1 MKYYTL
7 VLLFLFVC
15 ASIAQTNV
23 LPELRFTTNNPE
35 DIDFAST
42 EKKKYNNR
50 PEVEGTFTLT
60 NCDER
65 FNMTNVPGT
74 MKVRGN
80 QTSGWAKKS
89 FAIKFNTETNI
100 LGLNNGRE
108 FKKWVLLADAKD
120 TALIRTA
127 LGLYIS
133 NAVCKDDENVWV
145 SDFTPVIVYLNDE
158 YWGYYYLA
166 ESKEVLDGRI
176 NLPVTPAGYNGT
188 DIGYCFELDYY
199 AKDEA
204 KKSDSSPVFTVTY
217 KPKDI
222 TYNIEKVLANFGA
235 IKTYTMLSEITNEE
249 TQLPFIQ
256 NKIESLYTILY
267 EAAMNGVAKTISSNG
282 TVVDSTES
290 LEKVI
295 TDYFDINSFADG
307 YIINEY
313 DCAPDV
319 GYSSFYMSF
328 DNSATG
334 DKKLRFDNPWDFD
347 SNFGNR
353 RNFITDAED
362 LYLTRTSNM
371 WLQLFSKLD
380 FFMDIVKAKWN
391 KLREEEVFENMLNM
405 MTTYFH
411 DFDSEFQRNFERWPK
426 NDAANELREPFKS
439 TSDYIKAEDETLNWC
454 TKRVNYLEAQWR
466 GLSEIEQPKVDRPVV
481 ETPVVET
488 TVVETPVVETPVV
501 QPPVVE
507 TPVVEPPVVETT
519 VVQPPVVETP
529 VVETLVVETPVV
541 ETPVVQPPVVE
552 TPVVET
558 TVVET
563 PVVETPVVETPVVET
578 PVVQPPVVETPVV
591 QPPVVQPPVVE
602 TPVVEPPVVET
613 PVVEPP
619 VVETQE
625 VEPSV
630 VETPVVQPPVVE
642 TPVVETPVVET
653 PVVQPP
659 VVETP
664 VVETP
669 VVETS
674 VVQPPVVETP
684 VVEPPVIET
693 PEVEPPVI
701 ETPVVETPVVQP
713 PVVETTVV
721 EPPVIETPVV
731 EPPVIETPVVEPP
744 VVETTV
750 VQPPVVETTVVQPP
764 VVETTVVQPPVVQTP
779 VVQPPVVQPPVVQT
793 PAVLPWRRITT
804 RRPFGMPNRRTTIRR
819 TTRRVRWW

>member
-1 MKYYTL
+1 MKCCTL
-7 VLLFLFVC
+7 VFLFLFVC

-23 LPELRFTTNNPE
+23 VPELRFTTNIPE
-35 DIDFAST
+35 EISFAKT
-42 EKKKYNNR
+42 TKKGDPNR
-50 PEVEGTFTLT
+50 PEIAGTFTLA
-60 NCDER
+60 NCDEK

-80 QTSGWAKKS
+80 QTSSWAKKS

-133 NAVCKDDENVWV
+133 NAICKDDENVWV
-145 SDFTPVIVYLNDE
+145 SDFTPVSVYLNDE

-166 ESKEVLDGRI
+166 ENKEVLNGRI
-176 NLPVTPAGYNGT
+176 NLPVTPAGYNDT

-204 KKSDSSPVFTVTY
+204 KKSDGSPVFTVSY
-217 KPKDI
+217 KPKEI
-222 TYNIEKVLANFGA
+222 TYSVEKSLANFGA

-249 TQLPFIQ
+249 TQLPFIK
-256 NKIESLYTILY
+256 NKVESLYTILY
-267 EAAMNGVAKTISSNG
+267 EAAMNGVAKTISNNG

-290 LEKVI
+290 LEKI
-295 TDYFDINSFADG
+295 ISDYFDLNSFADG

-353 RNFITDAED
+353 KNFITDAED

-371 WLQLFSKLD
+371 WLQLLGKLD

-426 NDAANELREPFKS
+426 NDASNELREPFKS
-439 TSDYIKAEDETLNWC
+439 TSDYLKAEDETLNWC

-466 GLSEIEQPKVDRPVV
+466 GLTVIQQPKVERPVV

-488 TVVETPVVETPVV
+488 PAVE
-501 QPPVVE
+501 PPVVE
-507 TPVVEPPVVETT
+507 TPVVEPPVV
-519 VVQPPVVETP
+519 QP
-529 VVETLVVETPVV
+529 
-541 ETPVVQPPVVE
+541 
-552 TPVVET
+552 
-558 TVVET
+558 
-563 PVVETPVVETPVVET
+563 PVVETPVVET

-591 QPPVVQPPVVE
+591 QPPVV
-602 TPVVEPPVVET
+602 
-613 PVVEPP
+613 
-619 VVETQE
+619 
-625 VEPSV
+625 
-630 VETPVVQPPVVE
+630 ETPVVQPPVVQTPVVQTPVVQPSIVETPAVE

-653 PVVQPP
+653 PI
-659 VVETP
+659 VETP
-664 VVETP
+664 IVETP
-669 VVETS
+669 
-674 VVQPPVVETP
+674 
-684 VVEPPVIET
+684 I
-693 PEVEPPVI
+693 
-701 ETPVVETPVVQP
+701 
-713 PVVETTVV
+713 
-721 EPPVIETPVV
+721 
-731 EPPVIETPVVEPP
+731 
-744 VVETTV
+744 
-750 VQPPVVETTVVQPP
+750 
-764 VVETTVVQPPVVQTP
+764 VQPPVVQTP
-779 VVQPPVVQPPVVQT
+779 T
-793 PAVLPWRRITT
+793 VLPWRRITT
-804 RRPFGMPNRRTTIRR
+804 RRTFGMPNRRTTIRR
-819 TTRRVRWW
+819 TTRRIRW

>member
-1 MKYYTL
+1 MKCCTL
-7 VLLFLFVC
+7 VFLFLFVC

-23 LPELRFTTNNPE
+23 VPELRFTTNIPE
-35 DIDFAST
+35 EISFAKT
-42 EKKKYNNR
+42 TKKGDPNR
-50 PEVEGTFTLT
+50 PEIAGTFTLA
-60 NCDER
+60 NCDEK

-80 QTSGWAKKS
+80 QTSSWAKKS

-133 NAVCKDDENVWV
+133 NAICKDDENVWV
-145 SDFTPVIVYLNDE
+145 SDFTPVSVYLNDE

-166 ESKEVLDGRI
+166 ENKEVLSGRI
-176 NLPVTPAGYNGT
+176 NLPVTPAGYNNT

-199 AKDEA
+199 AKNEA
-204 KKSDSSPVFTVTY
+204 KKSDGSPVFTVSY
-217 KPKDI
+217 KPKEI
-222 TYNIEKVLANFGA
+222 TYSVEKSLANFGA

-249 TQLPFIQ
+249 TQLPFIK
-256 NKIESLYTILY
+256 NKVESLYTILY
-267 EAAMNGVAKTISSNG
+267 EAAMNGVAKTISNNG

-290 LEKVI
+290 LEKI
-295 TDYFDINSFADG
+295 ISDYFDLNSFADG

-353 RNFITDAED
+353 KNFITDAED

-371 WLQLFSKLD
+371 WFQLLGKLD

-426 NDAANELREPFKS
+426 NDASNELREPFKS
-439 TSDYIKAEDETLNWC
+439 TSDYLKAEDETLNWC

-466 GLSEIEQPKVDRPVV
+466 RLTVIQQPKVERPVV

-488 TVVETPVVETPVV
+488 PVVETPAVEPPVVETPVVQPSVVQPPVVETPVVQPPIVETPVV

-507 TPVVEPPVVETT
+507 TPVV
-519 VVQPPVVETP
+519 QPPIVETP
-529 VVETLVVETPVV
+529 VVEP
-541 ETPVVQPPVVE
+541 
-552 TPVVET
+552 
-558 TVVET
+558 
-563 PVVETPVVETPVVET
+563 PVVETPVVETPVVE
-578 PVVQPPVVETPVV
+578 PPIVETPVV

-602 TPVVEPPVVET
+602 TPVVPPPVVET
-613 PVVEPP
+613 PVAEPP
-619 VVETQE
+619 I
-625 VEPSV
+625 
-630 VETPVVQPPVVE
+630 
-642 TPVVETPVVET
+642 
-653 PVVQPP
+653 
-659 VVETP
+659 
-664 VVETP
+664 
-669 VVETS
+669 
-674 VVQPPVVETP
+674 
-684 VVEPPVIET
+684 IET
-693 PEVEPPVI
+693 
-701 ETPVVETPVVQP
+701 
-713 PVVETTVV
+713 
-721 EPPVIETPVV
+721 
-731 EPPVIETPVVEPP
+731 
-744 VVETTV
+744 
-750 VQPPVVETTVVQPP
+750 
-764 VVETTVVQPPVVQTP
+764 
-779 VVQPPVVQPPVVQT
+779 PVVQPPVVQT
-793 PAVLPWRRITT
+793 PIVLPWRRITT
-804 RRPFGMPNRRTTIRR
+804 RRPFGMPNRRITIRR
-819 TTRRVRWW
+819 TTRRVRW

>member
-1 MKYYTL
+1 L
-7 VLLFLFVC
+7 QVL
-15 ASIAQTNV
+15 
-23 LPELRFTTNNPE
+23 
-35 DIDFAST
+35 
-42 EKKKYNNR
+42 KKKNNNNR

-133 NAVCKDDENVWV
+133 NAICKDDENVWV
-145 SDFTPVIVYLNDE
+145 SDFTPVSVYLNDE

-166 ESKEVLDGRI
+166 ENKEVSNGRI
-176 NLPVTPAGYNGT
+176 NLPVTPAGYNDT

-204 KKSDSSPVFTVTY
+204 KKSDGSPVFTVSY

-222 TYNIEKVLANFGA
+222 TYSVEKSLANFGA

-249 TQLPFIQ
+249 TQLPFIK
-256 NKIESLYTILY
+256 NKVESLYTILY
-267 EAAMNGVAKTISSNG
+267 EAAMNGVAKTISNNG

-290 LEKVI
+290 LEKI
-295 TDYFDINSFADG
+295 ISDYFDLNSFADG

-353 RNFITDAED
+353 KNFITDAED

-371 WLQLFSKLD
+371 WLQLLGKLD

-426 NDAANELREPFKS
+426 NDASNELREPFKS
-439 TSDYIKAEDETLNWC
+439 TSDYLKAEDETLNWC

-466 GLSEIEQPKVDRPVV
+466 GLTVIQQPKVERPVV

-488 TVVETPVVETPVV
+488 PAVEPPVVETPVVEPPVVQPPVVETPVV

-507 TPVVEPPVVETT
+507 TPVVEPPVV
-519 VVQPPVVETP
+519 QTP
-529 VVETLVVETPVV
+529 
-541 ETPVVQPPVVE
+541 
-552 TPVVET
+552 
-558 TVVET
+558 
-563 PVVETPVVETPVVET
+563 
-578 PVVQPPVVETPVV
+578 
-591 QPPVVQPPVVE
+591 
-602 TPVVEPPVVET
+602 
-613 PVVEPP
+613 
-619 VVETQE
+619 
-625 VEPSV
+625 
-630 VETPVVQPPVVE
+630 
-642 TPVVETPVVET
+642 
-653 PVVQPP
+653 
-659 VVETP
+659 
-664 VVETP
+664 
-669 VVETS
+669 
-674 VVQPPVVETP
+674 
-684 VVEPPVIET
+684 I
-693 PEVEPPVI
+693 
-701 ETPVVETPVVQP
+701 
-713 PVVETTVV
+713 
-721 EPPVIETPVV
+721 
-731 EPPVIETPVVEPP
+731 
-744 VVETTV
+744 
-750 VQPPVVETTVVQPP
+750 
-764 VVETTVVQPPVVQTP
+764 VQPPVVQTP
-779 VVQPPVVQPPVVQT
+779 VVQTPVVQTPVVQTPVVQTPVVQTPVVQPSIVETPAVETPVVETPIVETPIVETPIVQPPVVQT
-793 PAVLPWRRITT
+793 PTVLPWRRITT
-804 RRPFGMPNRRTTIRR
+804 RRTFGMPNRRTTIRR
-819 TTRRVRWW
+819 TTRRIRW

>member
-1 MKYYTL
+1 MKCYTL
-7 VLLFLFVC
+7 VYLFLFVC
-15 ASIAQTNV
+15 ATIAQTNV
-23 LPELRFTTNNPE
+23 VPELRFTSNIAE
-35 DIDFAST
+35 EISFAKT
-42 EKKKYNNR
+42 VIKGDPNR
-50 PEVEGTFTLT
+50 PEIAGTFTLT
-60 NCDER
+60 NCDEK

-80 QTSGWAKKS
+80 QTSSWAKKS

-133 NAVCKDDENVWV
+133 NAICKDDENVWV
-145 SDFTPVIVYLNDE
+145 SDFTPVSVYLNDE

-166 ESKEVLDGRI
+166 ENKEVLNGRI
-176 NLPVTPAGYNGT
+176 NLPVTPAGYNDT

-204 KKSDSSPVFTVTY
+204 KKSDGSPVFTVSY
-217 KPKDI
+217 KPKEI
-222 TYNIEKVLANFGA
+222 TYSVEKSLANFGA

-249 TQLPFIQ
+249 TQLPFIK
-256 NKIESLYTILY
+256 NKVESLYTILY
-267 EAAMNGVAKTISSNG
+267 EAAMNGVAKTISNNG

-290 LEKVI
+290 LEKI
-295 TDYFDINSFADG
+295 ISDYFDLNSFADG

-353 RNFITDAED
+353 KNFITDAED

-371 WLQLFSKLD
+371 WLQLLGKLD

-426 NDAANELREPFKS
+426 NDASNELREPFKS
-439 TSDYIKAEDETLNWC
+439 TSDYLKAEDETLNWC

-466 GLSEIEQPKVDRPVV
+466 RLTVIQQPKVERPVV

-488 TVVETPVVETPVV
+488 PVVETPAVEPPVVETPVVQPSVVQPPVVETPVVQPPIVETPVV

-507 TPVVEPPVVETT
+507 TPVV
-519 VVQPPVVETP
+519 QPPI
-529 VVETLVVETPVV
+529 V
-541 ETPVVQPPVVE
+541 ETPVVQPPIVE
-552 TPVVET
+552 TPVVEP
-558 TVVET
+558 
-563 PVVETPVVETPVVET
+563 PVVETPVVETPVVE
-578 PVVQPPVVETPVV
+578 PPIVETPVV

-602 TPVVEPPVVET
+602 TPVVPPPVVET
-613 PVVEPP
+613 PVAEPP
-619 VVETQE
+619 I
-625 VEPSV
+625 
-630 VETPVVQPPVVE
+630 
-642 TPVVETPVVET
+642 
-653 PVVQPP
+653 
-659 VVETP
+659 
-664 VVETP
+664 
-669 VVETS
+669 
-674 VVQPPVVETP
+674 
-684 VVEPPVIET
+684 IET
-693 PEVEPPVI
+693 
-701 ETPVVETPVVQP
+701 
-713 PVVETTVV
+713 
-721 EPPVIETPVV
+721 
-731 EPPVIETPVVEPP
+731 
-744 VVETTV
+744 
-750 VQPPVVETTVVQPP
+750 
-764 VVETTVVQPPVVQTP
+764 
-779 VVQPPVVQPPVVQT
+779 PVVQPPVVQT
-793 PAVLPWRRITT
+793 PIVLPWRRITT
-804 RRPFGMPNRRTTIRR
+804 RRPFGMPNRRITIRR
-819 TTRRVRWW
+819 TTRRVRW